1 MFVPDQ
7 LILVRAATQIFALL
21 LMMAILIPTLTHRRL
36 NLQLTI
42 DYLIIE
48 GYLINYTLFL
58 ARR

>member
-1 MFVPDQ
+1 
-7 LILVRAATQIFALL
+7 
-21 LMMAILIPTLTHRRL
+21 MMAILIPTLTHRRL